1 LIAQAA
7 IALCVGALGVL
18 LLLILG
24 TQILDWQWPVGLFI
38 IALGVGVYRVRRQ
51 HIPEYRT
58 AQALDRKLGLEDR
71 LSTAFYFRRLAPKTP
86 ELVEVVENQAIGR
99 VHAGD
104 VERAMPYSFPRS
116 GYAASALVLSAVV
129 LLGVRYG
136 VLHTMDLERPLARI
150 NFDTFGEPKV
160 EAKSN
165 RKSVVQEHLEKQL
178 AQLGMS
184 LDELD
189 QPQAEKDPQSP
200 SPLDMQAVADE
211 AGGNVEGKPGDS
223 PNQSPEGSEQA
234 KNGEQSSGA
243 KSKDGSEQGAGE
255 QSGEKGQ
262 KSAASQPKNG
272 GKQGGN
278 NPGVMDK
285 MKDALANLLNKLGA
299 KPPQQDGEQSA
310 SNESQQKGGQQQLSQ
325 KGMQGQGKSQ
335 GESQQSP
342 DPQGGQQSESG
353 QQTPGQQQRASNED
367 GNKPGSE
374 SSKSGMGKSDG
385 DKDIKDA
392 EQLAAMGKI
401 SEIFGKRAAEIQGEM
416 SVEVP
421 SGNQRLKTGYT
432 STSANH
438 QGAVADA
445 NRNEIPLAYQP
456 YVQRYFDEVR
466 KSPAKTAPA
475 SKTTAR

>member
-1 LIAQAA
+1 LIEQAA
-7 IALCVGALGVL
+7 IAVSVGAIGVL
-18 LLLILG
+18 LLLLVG
-24 TQILDWQWPVGLFI
+24 TQILDWPWPVALFLV
-38 IALGVGVYRVRRQ
+38 ALGIGIFRIRRR
-51 HIPEYRT
+51 HIPAYGT
-58 AQALDRKLGLEDR
+58 AQTLDRKLGLEDR
-71 LSTAFYFRRLAPKTP
+71 LSTAFYFRRLAPKAP
-86 ELVEVVENQAIGR
+86 ELVDVVENQAISR
-99 VHAGD
+99 VHEGD
-104 VERAMPYSFPRS
+104 VERAMPYSFPRA
-116 GYAASALVLSAVV
+116 GYAASALVFSAVV

-136 VLHTMDLERPLARI
+136 VLHTMNLERPLARI

-200 SPLDMQAVADE
+200 SPINMEAVADE
-211 AGGNVEGKPGDS
+211 SGGNMEGKPGDS
-223 PNQSPEGSEQA
+223 PNQAPEGSENA
-234 KNGEQSSGA
+234 KNNEQSSGA
-243 KSKDGSEQGAGE
+243 PSKDGNEPGTGE

-262 KSAASQPKNG
+262 KSAASQPKNA
-272 GKQGGN
+272 GKQGGAN
-278 NPGVMDK
+278 QGVMDK
-285 MKDALANLLNKLGA
+285 MKDAFANLLNKLGA

-310 SNESQQKGGQQQLSQ
+310 SNDSQQKGGQQQLSQ

-335 GESQQSP
+335 GENQQSA
-342 DPQGGQQSESG
+342 DPQGGQQSEGG

-367 GNKPGSE
+367 GSKPGSE

-385 DKDIKDA
+385 DKNIKDA

-438 QGAVADA
+438 QGAIADA

-466 KSPAKTAPA
+466 KTAAKAPAAAKTAP
-475 SKTTAR
+475 